1 MQRDGTAVVD
11 MAYLMLVGTGGWT
24 QRWEIAPGHEEAV
37 RAELQ
42 QIGTNGTT
50 HLPLLDPGTNTEVTL
65 VVAWSAVAVGI
76 ITPSL
81 AHGESPGQY
90 A

>member
-1 MQRDGTAVVD
+1 

-24 QRWEIAPGHEEAV
+24 QRWEIVPGQEEAV
-37 RAELQ
+37 RTELQ

-50 HLPLLDPGTNTEVTL
+50 SLPLLDPGTNIEVTFI
-65 VVAWSAVAVGI
+65 VAWSAVAVGI

-81 AHGESPGQY
+81 TPGESPGQY

>member
-1 MQRDGTAVVD
+1 LIKRPVDAFDELGAMVAVFGRPLRLLR
-11 MAYLMLVGTGGWT
+11 A
-24 QRWEIAPGHEEAV
+24 RRV
-37 RAELQ
+37 RAPKRVVPSGD
-42 QIGTNGTT
+42 ISST
-50 HLPLLDPGTNTEVTL
+50 HLPLLDPGTNNEVTF

-81 AHGESPGQY
+81 THGESPGQY